1 MKSHRIFIAVNL
13 PAPIKKKLL
22 EFQRQWADLPVRW
35 TKEPSLHI
43 TLVFIGYV
51 DNEEM
56 LEICQLARQ
65 AVKENQLFEIKL
77 KRICLGP
84 PGRPARLIWIE
95 GEENLA
101 LTQLKN
107 NLEEA
112 LLNSTTSSYNHQET
126 RHFRVHIT
134 LARIRQEE
142 WRCLPNKPKID
153 QEVSLSFPVE
163 SIEVMESRLLKDGA
177 EYIILESIPLEAS
190 FGEDIPDET
199 VSSEVEEVP
208 VVEKPAVIEKIVE

>member
-1 MKSHRIFIAVNL
+1 LLLFIIVLLCYTSSIMKSHRIFIAVNL

-51 DNEEM
+51 GNDEM
-56 LEICQLARQ
+56 LEICKLARQ
-65 AVKENQLFEIKL
+65 AVKKNQPFEIKL
-77 KRICLGP
+77 KRISLGP
-84 PGRPARLIWIE
+84 SSRPPRLIWIE
-95 GEENLA
+95 GEENPALA
-101 LTQLKN
+101 QLKN
-107 NLEEA
+107 NLEDA
-112 LLNSTTSSYNHQET
+112 LLNSTTSGYNHQET

-142 WRCLPNKPKID
+142 WRRLPNKPEID
-153 QEVSLSFPVE
+153 QEVSLFFPVE

-177 EYIILESIPLEAS
+177 EYTVLESIKL
-190 FGEDIPDET
+190 
-199 VSSEVEEVP
+199 
-208 VVEKPAVIEKIVE
+208 

>member
-13 PAPIKKKLL
+13 PAPIKKELL
-22 EFQRQWADLPVRW
+22 GFQRQWADLPVRW

-51 DNEEM
+51 SNEEM
-56 LEICQLARQ
+56 LEVCQLARQ
-65 AVKENQLFEIKL
+65 AVKKNQLFEIKL

-84 PGRPARLIWIE
+84 PDRPARLIWIE
-95 GEENLA
+95 GEENPTLA
-101 LTQLKN
+101 QLKN

-112 LLNSTTSSYNHQET
+112 LFNSTTSDYNHQKT
-126 RHFRVHIT
+126 RPFRVHIT

-142 WRCLPNKPKID
+142 WRRLPNKPEID
-153 QEVSLSFPVE
+153 QEVSLFFPVE

-177 EYIILESIPLEAS
+177 EYVVLESIKL
-190 FGEDIPDET
+190 
-199 VSSEVEEVP
+199 
-208 VVEKPAVIEKIVE
+208 

>member
-22 EFQRQWADLPVRW
+22 EFQGQWADLPVRW

-51 DNEEM
+51 SDEEM
-56 LEICQLARQ
+56 LKICQLARQ
-65 AVKENQLFEIKL
+65 AVKKNQPFEIKL

-84 PGRPARLIWIE
+84 PGRSARMIWIE
-95 GEENLA
+95 GEENPVLA
-101 LTQLKN
+101 QLKN

-112 LLNSTTSSYNHQET
+112 LLTSAKSGFNRREN
-126 RHFRVHIT
+126 RPFRVHIT

-142 WRCLPNKPKID
+142 WRRLPDKPKID
-153 QEVSLSFPVE
+153 QEVSLFFPVE
-163 SIEVMESRLLKDGA
+163 SIEVMESRLLRDGA
-177 EYIILESIPLEAS
+177 EYAVLESIKL
-190 FGEDIPDET
+190 
-199 VSSEVEEVP
+199 
-208 VVEKPAVIEKIVE
+208 